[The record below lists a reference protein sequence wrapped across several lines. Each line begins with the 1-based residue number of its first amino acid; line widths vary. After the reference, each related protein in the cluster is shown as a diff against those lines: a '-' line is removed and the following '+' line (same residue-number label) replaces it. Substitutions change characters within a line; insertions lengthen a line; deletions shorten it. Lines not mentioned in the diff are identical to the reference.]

1 MNHNAKI
8 LLIDDDIELH
18 RIVKL
23 SLTPPIE
30 LDCAVSAEVA
40 MELLKKKT
48 YDILIVD
55 INLDETTGFKLLDT
69 LKQNNIAVDAT
80 KIMLT
85 GSRKIE
91 DEVFSHKIL
100 VDDFIQKPIRPL
112 VFEAM
117 IDKHLKKRVNSDVW
131 SRGRLMIDVNT
142 MKVTGKNKDTNESVD
157 IVLTPKEFKILI
169 KLVRHPGTIFTR
181 EQIFEDI
188 WRNED
193 ESYLRSVDT
202 HISGLRK
209 KIVDYGVNLTS
220 VRSAGYKIE
229 LY

>member
-1 MNHNAKI
+1 MNQNSKI

-30 LDCAVSAEVA
+30 LDCVLRAEEA
-40 MELLKKKT
+40 LDLLKKKN

-55 INLDETTGFKLLDT
+55 INLDETTGFKFLDY
-69 LKQNNIAVDAT
+69 LKQNNMSVDSI

-100 VDDFIQKPIRPL
+100 ADDFIQKPIRPL

-117 IDKHLKKRVNSDVW
+117 IDKYLKKRDNSDQW

-142 MKVTGKNKDTNESVD
+142 MKVSGKNKSDNTVIE
-157 IVLTPKEFKILI
+157 IVLTPKEFKILV
-169 KLVRHPGTIFTR
+169 KLVRHPGQIFSR
-181 EQIFEDI
+181 EQIFEDV

-209 KIVDYGVNLTS
+209 KIADYGVNLTS
-220 VRSAGYKIE
+220 VRGVGYKIE

>member
-8 LLIDDDIELH
+8 LLIDDDVDLH

-30 LDCAVSAEVA
+30 LDCAISAEVA
-40 MELLKKKT
+40 LELLKKKT
-48 YDILIVD
+48 YDILIID
-55 INLDETTGFKLLDT
+55 INLDETTGFKLMDY

-117 IDKHLKKRVNSDVW
+117 IDKHLKKRGNADVW

-142 MKVTGKNKDTNESVD
+142 MKVTGKNKDTNEKVD
-157 IVLTPKEFKILI
+157 IDLTPKEFKILV
-169 KLVRHPGTIFTR
+169 KLVRHPGTIFSR

-220 VRSAGYKIE
+220 VRSVGYKIE

>member
-1 MNHNAKI
+1 MNQNAKI
-8 LLIDDDIELH
+8 LLIDDDVELH
-18 RIVKL
+18 RVVKL

-30 LDCAVSAEVA
+30 LDCAISADVA
-40 MELLKKKT
+40 LELLKKKT
-48 YDILIVD
+48 YDMLIID
-55 INLDETTGFKLLDT
+55 INLDETTGFKLLDH

-85 GSRKIE
+85 SSRKIE
-91 DEVFSHKIL
+91 DEVFSHKLL

-117 IDKHLKKRVNSDVW
+117 IDKHLKKRDNSDLW
-131 SRGRLMIDVNT
+131 SRGRLMIDVKT
-142 MKVTGKNKDTNESVD
+142 MKVVGKNKDNTDVD
-157 IVLTPKEFKILI
+157 IVLTPKEFKILV
-169 KLVRHPGTIFTR
+169 KLVRHPGTIFSR

-220 VRSAGYKIE
+220 VRSVGYKIE

>member
-1 MNHNAKI
+1 MNQNAKI
-8 LLIDDDIELH
+8 LLIDDDVELH
-18 RIVKL
+18 RVVKL

-30 LDCAVSAEVA
+30 LDCALSADVA
-40 MELLKKKT
+40 LELLKKKT
-48 YDILIVD
+48 YDLLIID
-55 INLDETTGFKLLDT
+55 INLDETTGFKLLDY
-69 LKQNNIAVDAT
+69 LKQNDIAVDAI

-91 DEVFSHKIL
+91 DEVFSHKL
-100 VDDFIQKPIRPL
+100 LADDFIQKPIRPL
-112 VFEAM
+112 VFEAL
-117 IDKHLKKRVNSDVW
+117 IEKHLKKRVHSDVW

-142 MKVTGKNKDTNESVD
+142 MKVTGKNKDNNSDVIVD
-157 IVLTPKEFKILI
+157 LTPKEFKILV
-169 KLVRHPGTIFTR
+169 KLIRHPGTIFTR

-188 WRNED
+188 WKNED

-209 KIVDYGVNLTS
+209 KIVDYGVNLAS
-220 VRSAGYKIE
+220 VRSVGYKIE

>member
-8 LLIDDDIELH
+8 LLIDDDVELH

-30 LDCAVSAEVA
+30 LDCAISAEVA
-40 MELLKKKT
+40 LNLLEKKT
-48 YDILIVD
+48 YDMLIID
-55 INLDETTGFKLLDT
+55 INLEETTGFKFMDY

-91 DEVFSHKIL
+91 DEVFSHKLL

-117 IDKHLKKRVNSDVW
+117 IDKHLKKRGSSDVW
-131 SRGRLMIDVNT
+131 SRGCLMIDVNT
-142 MKVTGKNKDTNESVD
+142 MKVTGKNKETNDKVD
-157 IVLTPKEFKILI
+157 IVLTPKEFKILV
-169 KLVRHPGTIFTR
+169 KLIRHPGTIFSR

-209 KIVDYGVNLTS
+209 KIVDYGVNLIS
-220 VRSAGYKIE
+220 VRSVGYKIE

>member
-30 LDCAVSAEVA
+30 LDCAISAEVA
-40 MELLKKKT
+40 LEFLKKKI
-48 YDILIVD
+48 YDVLIID
-55 INLDETTGFKLLDT
+55 INLVETTGFKLLDH
-69 LKQNNIAVDAT
+69 LRQNNIATDAI

-85 GSRKIE
+85 SSRKIE
-91 DEVFSHKIL
+91 DEVFSHKL
-100 VDDFIQKPIRPL
+100 LADDFIQKPIRPL

-117 IDKHLKKRVNSDVW
+117 IVKHLKKRNNTDLW
-131 SRGRLMIDVNT
+131 SRGRLMIDVKT
-142 MKVTGKNKDTNESVD
+142 MKVTGKNKETNADSD
-157 IVLTPKEFKILI
+157 IDLTPKEFKILI
-169 KLVRHPGTIFTR
+169 KLIRHPGTIFSR

-188 WRNED
+188 WKNED

-209 KIVDYGVNLTS
+209 KIADYGVNLTS
-220 VRSAGYKIE
+220 VRSVGYKIE

>member
-1 MNHNAKI
+1 MNQNSKI

-30 LDCAVSAEVA
+30 LDCVLTAESALN
-40 MELLKKKT
+40 LLKKKN
-48 YDILIVD
+48 YDILIID
-55 INLDETTGFKLLDT
+55 INLNETTGFKFLDY
-69 LKQNNIAVDAT
+69 LKQNNISIDST

-91 DEVFSHKIL
+91 DEVFSHKML
-100 VDDFIQKPIRPL
+100 ADDFIQKPIRPL

-117 IDKHLKKRVNSDVW
+117 IDKHLKKRDNSEQL
-131 SRGRLMIDVNT
+131 SRARLVIDVNT
-142 MKVTGKNKDTNESVD
+142 MKVTGKNKSDNTDVE
-157 IVLTPKEFKILI
+157 IILTPKEFKILI
-169 KLVRHPGTIFTR
+169 KLIRHPGQIFSR
-181 EQIFEDI
+181 EEIFEDV

-220 VRSAGYKIE
+220 VRGVGYKIE

>member
-142 MKVTGKNKDTNESVD
+142 MKVTGKNKDTNESID

-220 VRSAGYKIE
+220 VRSVGYKIE

>member
-30 LDCAVSAEVA
+30 LDCAISAEVA

-55 INLDETTGFKLLDT
+55 INLDETTGFKLLDN

-220 VRSAGYKIE
+220 VRSVGYKIE

>member
-1 MNHNAKI
+1 MNQNSKI

-30 LDCAVSAEVA
+30 LDCVLTAESALN
-40 MELLKKKT
+40 LLKKKN
-48 YDILIVD
+48 YDILIID
-55 INLDETTGFKLLDT
+55 INLNETTGFKFLDY
-69 LKQNNIAVDAT
+69 LKQNNISIDST

-100 VDDFIQKPIRPL
+100 ADDFIQKPIRPL

-117 IDKHLKKRVNSDVW
+117 IDKHLKKRDNSEQL
-131 SRGRLMIDVNT
+131 SRARLVIDVNT
-142 MKVTGKNKDTNESVD
+142 MKVTGKNKSDNTDVE
-157 IVLTPKEFKILI
+157 IILTPKEFKILI
-169 KLVRHPGTIFTR
+169 KLIRHPGQIFSR
-181 EQIFEDI
+181 EEIFEDV

-220 VRSAGYKIE
+220 VRGVGYKIE

>member
-18 RIVKL
+18 RVVKL

-30 LDCAVSAEVA
+30 LDCAISADA
-40 MELLKKKT
+40 ALELLKKKI
-48 YDILIVD
+48 YDMLIID
-55 INLDETTGFKLLDT
+55 INLDETTGFKLLDH
-69 LKQNNIAVDAT
+69 LRQNNIAMDAT

-91 DEVFSHKIL
+91 DEVFSHKL
-100 VDDFIQKPIRPL
+100 LADDFIQKPIRPL

-117 IDKHLKKRVNSDVW
+117 VDKHLKKRNNTDLW
-131 SRGRLMIDVNT
+131 SRGRLMIDVKT
-142 MKVTGKNKDTNESVD
+142 MKVIGKNKETNADVD
-157 IVLTPKEFKILI
+157 IDLTPKEFKILV
-169 KLVRHPGTIFTR
+169 KLVRHPGTIFSR

-188 WRNED
+188 WKNED

-209 KIVDYGVNLTS
+209 KIADYGVNLTS
-220 VRSAGYKIE
+220 VRSVGYKIE

>member
-1 MNHNAKI
+1 MNHKAKI

-23 SLTPPIE
+23 SLTPPVE
-30 LDCAVSAEVA
+30 LDCAISAEVA
-40 MELLKKKT
+40 LELLKKKT
-48 YDILIVD
+48 YDMLIID
-55 INLDETTGFKLLDT
+55 INLDETTGFKLMDY

-91 DEVFSHKIL
+91 DEVFSHKLL

-117 IDKHLKKRVNSDVW
+117 IDKHLKKRANSDVW
-131 SRGRLMIDVNT
+131 SRGHLMIDVNT
-142 MKVTGKNKDTNESVD
+142 MKVTGKNKDTNEKVD
-157 IVLTPKEFKILI
+157 IDLTPKEFKILV
-169 KLVRHPGTIFTR
+169 KLVRHPGTIFSR

-188 WRNED
+188 WKNED

-220 VRSAGYKIE
+220 VRSVGYKIE

>member
-1 MNHNAKI
+1 MNDNSKI

-18 RIVKL
+18 RIIKL

-30 LDCAVSAEVA
+30 LDCVLTVENALN
-40 MELLKKKT
+40 LLKKKN
-48 YDILIVD
+48 YDILIID
-55 INLDETTGFKLLDT
+55 INLNDTTGFKFLDY
-69 LKQNNIAVDAT
+69 LKQNNISIDST

-91 DEVFSHKIL
+91 DEVFSHKVL
-100 VDDFIQKPIRPL
+100 ADDFIQKPIRPL

-117 IDKHLKKRVNSDVW
+117 IDKHLKKRDNSEQL
-131 SRGRLMIDVNT
+131 SRARLIIDLNT
-142 MKVTGKNKDTNESVD
+142 MKVVGKNKSDNTDVE
-157 IVLTPKEFKILI
+157 IILTPKEFKILI
-169 KLVRHPGTIFTR
+169 KLIRHPGKIFSR
-181 EQIFEDI
+181 EEIFEDV

-220 VRSAGYKIE
+220 VRGVGYKIE

>member
-8 LLIDDDIELH
+8 LLIDDDVELH

-30 LDCAVSAEVA
+30 LDCAISAEVA
-40 MELLKKKT
+40 LELLKKKT
-48 YDILIVD
+48 YDMLIID
-55 INLDETTGFKLLDT
+55 INLDETTGFKLIDY

-85 GSRKIE
+85 SSRKIE

-117 IDKHLKKRVNSDVW
+117 IDKHLKKRGSSDVW

-142 MKVTGKNKDTNESVD
+142 MKVTGKNKDTEDKVD
-157 IVLTPKEFKILI
+157 IDLTPKEFKILM

-220 VRSAGYKIE
+220 VRSVGYKIE

>member
-8 LLIDDDIELH
+8 LLIDDDVELH
-18 RIVKL
+18 RVVKL
-23 SLTPPIE
+23 SLTPPLE
-30 LDCAVSAEVA
+30 LDCAISADVA
-40 MELLKKKT
+40 IDFLKKKT
-48 YDILIVD
+48 YDMLIID
-55 INLDETTGFKLLDT
+55 INLDETTGFKLLDF

-91 DEVFSHKIL
+91 DEVFSHKLL

-117 IDKHLKKRVNSDVW
+117 IDKHLKKRGTSDVW

-142 MKVTGKNKDTNESVD
+142 MKVTGKSKDTDAPVD

-169 KLVRHPGTIFTR
+169 KLIRHPGTIFSR

-188 WRNED
+188 WREED

-220 VRSAGYKIE
+220 VRSVGYKIE

>member
-8 LLIDDDIELH
+8 LLIDDDVELH

-30 LDCAVSAEVA
+30 LDCAISAEVA
-40 MELLKKKT
+40 MEFLKKKT

-55 INLDETTGFKLLDT
+55 INLDETTGFRLLDN

-142 MKVTGKNKDTNESVD
+142 MKVTGKNKDTNDSVD

-220 VRSAGYKIE
+220 VRSVGYKIE